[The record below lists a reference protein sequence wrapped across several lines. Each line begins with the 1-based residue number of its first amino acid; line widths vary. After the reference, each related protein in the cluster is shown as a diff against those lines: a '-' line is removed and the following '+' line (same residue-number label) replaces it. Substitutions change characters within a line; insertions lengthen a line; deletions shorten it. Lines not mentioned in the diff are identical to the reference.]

1 MVKDWVHAMSAQVN
15 GEIVSSLRHALGR
28 GEFGLAYV
36 PKLIKEAIDN
46 QAWEE
51 FYDEVERDVLHHSSF
66 ESFVTTEP
74 PEGLGT
80 DVRMIQNMCRDH
92 RDVLDEI
99 DKVTQGVTG
108 VHNMNT
114 RPWGTSAAQ
123 ALRKLRK
130 DAPEV
135 HAKVIAGDISPNAG
149 MIKAGFRKKTM
160 QCPVEVEAV
169 VRAIRSH
176 FTEQE
181 IEKIGTFLVDSATR

>member
-1 MVKDWVHAMSAQVN
+1 MKDSEIGNIDNSLGPHWNAESVMVPD
-15 GEIVSSLRHALGR
+15 L
-28 GEFGLAYV
+28 
-36 PKLIKEAIDN
+36 LIKVINEEM
-46 QAWEE
+46 WRE

-108 VHNMNT
+108 VNNINT
-114 RPWGTSAAQ
+114 SRPEGTSAAY